1 MGGRLA
7 GLTRASQRSLDQV
20 NFKRRVFLGF
30 MKNLL
35 VCLVG
40 GGEKIIASGK
50 RTFAQVKMSIT
61 GRSQK
66 KTKEIINMK
75 DFVKLVLFLLCR
87 RTKHFE
93 YFGRTNE
100 KLLLARQDYQHYQN
114 TQLQEG

>member
-1 MGGRLA
+1 
-7 GLTRASQRSLDQV
+7 
-20 NFKRRVFLGF
+20 

-40 GGEKIIASGK
+40 DGEK
-50 RTFAQVKMSIT
+50 RTADGRRIFAQTTMSIT

-100 KLLLARQDYQHYQN
+100 KLLLARQDYQHFKN